1 MLFSSMTFLFVFMP
15 LVMAVYFLSKKEIRN
30 YVLLIASIIF
40 YAWGEPRYLAIMII
54 TILVNYAGAILLDKH
69 YSSRQ
74 RLWIVSLTIVLD
86 LSFLFYF
93 KYFNFV
99 VDNINGVLATDFQ
112 LLDVIMPIG
121 ISFYTFQAM
130 SYLIDVYRREV
141 PAQKDVYKLALYIVL
156 FPQLVAGPIVKY
168 HDVCEQIDN
177 RTIEFKNVIIGFK
190 RFITGLAKK
199 VLIAN
204 TLAEVVDKIFA
215 QAPENLTTGVSW
227 LGAVAYC
234 LQLYYDF
241 SGYSDMA
248 IGMGLMVGFHYDE
261 NFNYPYISGSIKE
274 FWNRWHI
281 SLGTFFRDYVYIPLG
296 GNRKGARRRTI
307 NLLIVWGLT
316 GFWHGASWNFIF
328 WGLYFFLFIY
338 MENTFLLEKFSH
350 LPRFVSHLYA
360 MVVVYFGWVLFRC
373 ESLGNLGAIL
383 KGMFGLNHNGFIDLS
398 TSVLFQN
405 NLYLLIFCIIAS
417 TPLLKNIGTYIKR
430 LDLVHYRIPYLTYA
444 YEIVIPPVLL
454 ILSLLALVGDSY
466 NPFLY
471 FQS

>member
-15 LVMAVYFLSKKEIRN
+15 LVMAVYFLSKKKIRN

-248 IGMGLMVGFHYDE
+248 IGLGLMFGFRFLE
-261 NFNYPYISGSIKE
+261 NFNYPYISKSITE
-274 FWNRWHI
+274 FWRRWHI
-281 SLGTFFRDYVYIPLG
+281 SLATWFKLYLYIPLG
-296 GNRKGARRRTI
+296 GNRKGAVRTYW
-307 NLLIVWGLT
+307 NLFAVFLVTGIWHGAAWSYVAWGIWNGIFIVFERFFGLDKDKNDRWYVSAAKHVYAFFAIVWGMI
-316 GFWHGASWNFIF
+316 IF
-328 WGLYFFLFIY
+328 
-338 MENTFLLEKFSH
+338 
-350 LPRFVSHLYA
+350 RA
-360 MVVVYFGWVLFRC
+360 
-373 ESLGNLGAIL
+373 ESL
-383 KGMFGLNHNGFIDLS
+383 S
-398 TSVLFQN
+398 
-405 NLYLLIFCIIAS
+405 
-417 TPLLKNIGTYIKR
+417 
-430 LDLVHYRIPYLTYA
+430 YA
-444 YEIVIPPVLL
+444 YEYICRMLHIDVTKHLPDYDYGVNNKFAIMLIVGLICAMPVCRNLIYIKYEHKVQRTLVNIWLFLL
-454 ILSLLALVGDSY
+454 FFWSTISLAASTY
-466 NPFLY
+466 NPFIY
-471 FQS
+471 FRF

>member
-248 IGMGLMVGFHYDE
+248 IGLGLMFGFRFLE
-261 NFNYPYISGSIKE
+261 NFNYPYISKSITE
-274 FWNRWHI
+274 FWRRWHI
-281 SLGTFFRDYVYIPLG
+281 SLATWFKLYLYIPLG
-296 GNRKGARRRTI
+296 GNRKGAVRTYW
-307 NLLIVWGLT
+307 NLFAVFLVTGIWHGAAWSYVAWGIWNGIFIVIERFFGLDKDKNDRWYVSAAKHVYAFFAIVWGMI
-316 GFWHGASWNFIF
+316 IF
-328 WGLYFFLFIY
+328 
-338 MENTFLLEKFSH
+338 
-350 LPRFVSHLYA
+350 RA
-360 MVVVYFGWVLFRC
+360 D
-373 ESLGNLGAIL
+373 SL
-383 KGMFGLNHNGFIDLS
+383 S
-398 TSVLFQN
+398 
-405 NLYLLIFCIIAS
+405 
-417 TPLLKNIGTYIKR
+417 
-430 LDLVHYRIPYLTYA
+430 YA
-444 YEIVIPPVLL
+444 YEYICRMLHIDVTKHLPDYDYGVNNKFAIMLIVGLICAMPVCRNLIYIKYEHKVQRTLVNIWLFLL
-454 ILSLLALVGDSY
+454 FFWSTISLAASTY
-466 NPFLY
+466 NPFIY
-471 FQS
+471 FRF

>member
-141 PAQKDVYKLALYIVL
+141 TAQNDVYKIALYIVL

-248 IGMGLMVGFHYDE
+248 IGLGLMFGFRFLE
-261 NFNYPYISGSIKE
+261 NFNYPYISKSITE
-274 FWNRWHI
+274 FWRRWHI
-281 SLGTFFRDYVYIPLG
+281 SLATWFKLYLYIPLG
-296 GNRKGARRRTI
+296 GNRKGAVRTYW
-307 NLLIVWGLT
+307 NLFAVFLVTGIWHGAAWSYVAWGIWNGIFIVIERFFGLDKDKNDRWYVSAAKHVYAFFAIVWGMI
-316 GFWHGASWNFIF
+316 IF
-328 WGLYFFLFIY
+328 
-338 MENTFLLEKFSH
+338 
-350 LPRFVSHLYA
+350 RA
-360 MVVVYFGWVLFRC
+360 
-373 ESLGNLGAIL
+373 ESL
-383 KGMFGLNHNGFIDLS
+383 S
-398 TSVLFQN
+398 
-405 NLYLLIFCIIAS
+405 
-417 TPLLKNIGTYIKR
+417 
-430 LDLVHYRIPYLTYA
+430 YA
-444 YEIVIPPVLL
+444 YEYICRMLHIDVTKHLPDYDYGVNNKFAIMLIVGLICAMPVCRNLIYIKYEHKVQRTLVNIWLFLL
-454 ILSLLALVGDSY
+454 FFWSTISLAASTY
-466 NPFLY
+466 NPFIY
-471 FQS
+471 FRF

>member
-99 VDNINGVLATDFQ
+99 VNNINGVWATDFQ

-130 SYLIDVYRREV
+130 SYLIDVYRKEV

-248 IGMGLMVGFHYDE
+248 IGLGLMFGFRFLE
-261 NFNYPYISGSIKE
+261 NFNYPYISKSITE
-274 FWNRWHI
+274 FWRRWHI
-281 SLGTFFRDYVYIPLG
+281 SLATWFKLYLYIPLG
-296 GNRKGARRRTI
+296 GNRKGAVRTYW
-307 NLLIVWGLT
+307 NLFAVFLVTGIWHGAAWSYVAWGIWNGIFIVIERFFGLDKDKNDRWYVSAAKHVYAFFAIVWGMI
-316 GFWHGASWNFIF
+316 IF
-328 WGLYFFLFIY
+328 
-338 MENTFLLEKFSH
+338 
-350 LPRFVSHLYA
+350 RA
-360 MVVVYFGWVLFRC
+360 
-373 ESLGNLGAIL
+373 ESL
-383 KGMFGLNHNGFIDLS
+383 S
-398 TSVLFQN
+398 
-405 NLYLLIFCIIAS
+405 
-417 TPLLKNIGTYIKR
+417 
-430 LDLVHYRIPYLTYA
+430 YA
-444 YEIVIPPVLL
+444 YEYICRMLHIDVTKHLPDYDYGVNNKFAIMLIVGLICAMPVCRNLIYIKYEHKVQRTLVNIWLFLL
-454 ILSLLALVGDSY
+454 FFWSTISLAASTY
-466 NPFLY
+466 NPFIY
-471 FQS
+471 FRF

>member
-248 IGMGLMVGFHYDE
+248 IGLGLMFGFRFLE
-261 NFNYPYISGSIKE
+261 NFNYPYISKSITE
-274 FWNRWHI
+274 FWRRWHI
-281 SLGTFFRDYVYIPLG
+281 SLATWFKLYLYLPLG
-296 GNRKGARRRTI
+296 GNRKGAVRTYW
-307 NLLIVWGLT
+307 NLFAVFLVTGIWHGAAWSYVAWGIWNGIFIVIERFFGLDKDKNDRWYVSAAKYVYAFFAIVWGMI
-316 GFWHGASWNFIF
+316 IF
-328 WGLYFFLFIY
+328 
-338 MENTFLLEKFSH
+338 
-350 LPRFVSHLYA
+350 RA
-360 MVVVYFGWVLFRC
+360 
-373 ESLGNLGAIL
+373 ESL
-383 KGMFGLNHNGFIDLS
+383 S
-398 TSVLFQN
+398 
-405 NLYLLIFCIIAS
+405 
-417 TPLLKNIGTYIKR
+417 
-430 LDLVHYRIPYLTYA
+430 YA
-444 YEIVIPPVLL
+444 YEYICRMLHIDVTKHLPDYDYGVNNKFAIMLIVGLICAMPVCRNLIYIKYEHKVQRTLVNIWLFLL
-454 ILSLLALVGDSY
+454 FFWSTISLAASTY
-466 NPFLY
+466 NPFIY
-471 FQS
+471 FRF

>member
-112 LLDVIMPIG
+112 LLDIIMPIG

-248 IGMGLMVGFHYDE
+248 IGLGLMFGFRFLE
-261 NFNYPYISGSIKE
+261 NFNYPYISKSITE
-274 FWNRWHI
+274 FWRRWHI
-281 SLGTFFRDYVYIPLG
+281 SLATWFKLYLYIPLG
-296 GNRKGARRRTI
+296 GNRKGAVRTYW
-307 NLLIVWGLT
+307 NLFAVFLVTGIWHGAAWSYVAWGIWNGIFIVIERFFGLDKDKNDRWYVSAAKHVYAFFAIVWGMI
-316 GFWHGASWNFIF
+316 IF
-328 WGLYFFLFIY
+328 
-338 MENTFLLEKFSH
+338 
-350 LPRFVSHLYA
+350 RA
-360 MVVVYFGWVLFRC
+360 
-373 ESLGNLGAIL
+373 ESL
-383 KGMFGLNHNGFIDLS
+383 S
-398 TSVLFQN
+398 
-405 NLYLLIFCIIAS
+405 
-417 TPLLKNIGTYIKR
+417 
-430 LDLVHYRIPYLTYA
+430 YA
-444 YEIVIPPVLL
+444 YEYICRMLHIDVNKHLPDYDYGVNNKFAIMLIVGLICAMPVCRNLIYIKYEHKVQRTLVNIWLFLL
-454 ILSLLALVGDSY
+454 FFWSTISLAASTY
-466 NPFLY
+466 NPFIY
-471 FQS
+471 FRF

>member
-74 RLWIVSLTIVLD
+74 RLWIVSLIIVLD

-248 IGMGLMVGFHYDE
+248 IGLGLMFGFRFLE
-261 NFNYPYISGSIKE
+261 NFNYPYISKSITE
-274 FWNRWHI
+274 FWRRWHI
-281 SLGTFFRDYVYIPLG
+281 SLATWFKLYLYIPLG
-296 GNRKGARRRTI
+296 GNRKGAVRTYW
-307 NLLIVWGLT
+307 NLFAVFLVTGIWHGAAWSYVAWGIWNGIFIVIERFFGLDKDKNDRWYVSAAKHVYAFFAIVWGMI
-316 GFWHGASWNFIF
+316 IF
-328 WGLYFFLFIY
+328 
-338 MENTFLLEKFSH
+338 
-350 LPRFVSHLYA
+350 RA
-360 MVVVYFGWVLFRC
+360 
-373 ESLGNLGAIL
+373 ESL
-383 KGMFGLNHNGFIDLS
+383 S
-398 TSVLFQN
+398 
-405 NLYLLIFCIIAS
+405 
-417 TPLLKNIGTYIKR
+417 
-430 LDLVHYRIPYLTYA
+430 YA
-444 YEIVIPPVLL
+444 YEYICRMLHIDVTKHLPDYDYGVNNKFAIMLIVGLICAMPVCRNLIYIKYEHKVQRTLVNIWLFLL
-454 ILSLLALVGDSY
+454 FFWSTISLAASTY
-466 NPFLY
+466 NPFIY
-471 FQS
+471 FRF

>member
-248 IGMGLMVGFHYDE
+248 IGLGLMFGFRFLE
-261 NFNYPYISGSIKE
+261 NFNYPYISKSITE
-274 FWNRWHI
+274 FWRRWHI
-281 SLGTFFRDYVYIPLG
+281 SLATWFKLYLYIPLG
-296 GNRKGARRRTI
+296 GNRKGAVRTYW
-307 NLLIVWGLT
+307 NLFAVFLVTGIWHGAAWSYVAWGIWNGIFIVFERFFGLDKDKNDRWYVSAAKHVYAFFAIVWGMI
-316 GFWHGASWNFIF
+316 IF
-328 WGLYFFLFIY
+328 
-338 MENTFLLEKFSH
+338 
-350 LPRFVSHLYA
+350 RA
-360 MVVVYFGWVLFRC
+360 
-373 ESLGNLGAIL
+373 ESL
-383 KGMFGLNHNGFIDLS
+383 S
-398 TSVLFQN
+398 
-405 NLYLLIFCIIAS
+405 
-417 TPLLKNIGTYIKR
+417 
-430 LDLVHYRIPYLTYA
+430 YA
-444 YEIVIPPVLL
+444 YEYICRMLHIDVTKHLPDYDYGVNNKFAIMLIVGLICAMPVCRNLIYIKYEHKVQRTLVNIWLFLL
-454 ILSLLALVGDSY
+454 FFWSTISLAASTY
-466 NPFLY
+466 NPFIY
-471 FQS
+471 FRF

>member
-112 LLDVIMPIG
+112 LLDIIMPIG

-248 IGMGLMVGFHYDE
+248 IGLGLMFGFRFLE
-261 NFNYPYISGSIKE
+261 NFNYPYISKSITE
-274 FWNRWHI
+274 FWRRWHI
-281 SLGTFFRDYVYIPLG
+281 SLATWFKLYLYIPLG
-296 GNRKGARRRTI
+296 GNRKGAVCTYW
-307 NLLIVWGLT
+307 NLFAVFLVTGIWHGAAWSYVAWGIWNGIFIVIERFFGLDKDKNDRWYVSAAKHVYAFFAIVWGMI
-316 GFWHGASWNFIF
+316 IF
-328 WGLYFFLFIY
+328 
-338 MENTFLLEKFSH
+338 
-350 LPRFVSHLYA
+350 RA
-360 MVVVYFGWVLFRC
+360 
-373 ESLGNLGAIL
+373 ESL
-383 KGMFGLNHNGFIDLS
+383 S
-398 TSVLFQN
+398 
-405 NLYLLIFCIIAS
+405 
-417 TPLLKNIGTYIKR
+417 
-430 LDLVHYRIPYLTYA
+430 YA
-444 YEIVIPPVLL
+444 YEYICRMLHIDVTKHLPDYDYGVNNKFAIMLIVGLICAMPVCRNLIYIKYEHKVQRTLVNIWLFLL
-454 ILSLLALVGDSY
+454 FFWSTISLAASTY
-466 NPFLY
+466 NPFIY
-471 FQS
+471 FRF

>member
-69 YSSRQ
+69 YSSWQ

-248 IGMGLMVGFHYDE
+248 IGLGLMFGFRFLE
-261 NFNYPYISGSIKE
+261 NFNYPYISKSITE
-274 FWNRWHI
+274 FWRRWHI
-281 SLGTFFRDYVYIPLG
+281 SLATWFKLYLYIPLG
-296 GNRKGARRRTI
+296 GNRKGAVRTYW
-307 NLLIVWGLT
+307 NLFAVFLVTGIWHGAAWSYVAWGIWNGIFIVIERFFGLDKDKNDRWYVSAAKHVYAFFAIVWGMI
-316 GFWHGASWNFIF
+316 IF
-328 WGLYFFLFIY
+328 
-338 MENTFLLEKFSH
+338 
-350 LPRFVSHLYA
+350 RA
-360 MVVVYFGWVLFRC
+360 
-373 ESLGNLGAIL
+373 ESL
-383 KGMFGLNHNGFIDLS
+383 S
-398 TSVLFQN
+398 
-405 NLYLLIFCIIAS
+405 
-417 TPLLKNIGTYIKR
+417 
-430 LDLVHYRIPYLTYA
+430 YA
-444 YEIVIPPVLL
+444 YEYICRMLHIDVTKHLPDYDYGVNNKFAIMLIVGLICAMPVCRNLIYIKYEHKVQRTLVNIWLFLL
-454 ILSLLALVGDSY
+454 FFWSTISLAASTY
-466 NPFLY
+466 NPFIY
-471 FQS
+471 FRF

>member
-248 IGMGLMVGFHYDE
+248 IGLGLMFGFRFLE
-261 NFNYPYISGSIKE
+261 NFNYPYISKSITE
-274 FWNRWHI
+274 FWRRWHI
-281 SLGTFFRDYVYIPLG
+281 SLATWFKLYLYIPLG
-296 GNRKGARRRTI
+296 GNRKGAVRTYW
-307 NLLIVWGLT
+307 NLFAVFLVTGIWHGAAWSYVAWGIWNGIFIVIERFFGLDKDKNDRWYVSAAKHVYAFFAIVWGMI
-316 GFWHGASWNFIF
+316 IF
-328 WGLYFFLFIY
+328 
-338 MENTFLLEKFSH
+338 
-350 LPRFVSHLYA
+350 RA
-360 MVVVYFGWVLFRC
+360 
-373 ESLGNLGAIL
+373 ESL
-383 KGMFGLNHNGFIDLS
+383 S
-398 TSVLFQN
+398 
-405 NLYLLIFCIIAS
+405 
-417 TPLLKNIGTYIKR
+417 
-430 LDLVHYRIPYLTYA
+430 YA
-444 YEIVIPPVLL
+444 YEYICRMLHIDVTKHLPDYDYDVNNKFAIMLIVGLICAMPVCRNLIYIKYEHKVQRTLVNIWLFLL
-454 ILSLLALVGDSY
+454 FFWSTISLAASTY
-466 NPFLY
+466 NPFIY
-471 FQS
+471 FRF

>member
-112 LLDVIMPIG
+112 LLDIIMPIG

-248 IGMGLMVGFHYDE
+248 IGLGLMFGFRFLE
-261 NFNYPYISGSIKE
+261 NFNYPYISKSITE
-274 FWNRWHI
+274 FWRRWHI
-281 SLGTFFRDYVYIPLG
+281 SLATWFKLYLYIPLG
-296 GNRKGARRRTI
+296 GNRKGAVRTYW
-307 NLLIVWGLT
+307 NLFAVFLVTGIWHGAAWSYVAWGIWNGIFIVIERFFGLDKDKNDRWYVSAAKHVYAFFAIVWGMI
-316 GFWHGASWNFIF
+316 IF
-328 WGLYFFLFIY
+328 
-338 MENTFLLEKFSH
+338 
-350 LPRFVSHLYA
+350 RA
-360 MVVVYFGWVLFRC
+360 
-373 ESLGNLGAIL
+373 ESL
-383 KGMFGLNHNGFIDLS
+383 S
-398 TSVLFQN
+398 
-405 NLYLLIFCIIAS
+405 
-417 TPLLKNIGTYIKR
+417 
-430 LDLVHYRIPYLTYA
+430 YA
-444 YEIVIPPVLL
+444 YEYICRMLHIDVTKRLPDYDYGVNNKFAIMLIVGLICAMPVCRNLIYIKYEHKVQRTLVNIWLFLL
-454 ILSLLALVGDSY
+454 FFWSTISLAASTY
-466 NPFLY
+466 NPFIY
-471 FQS
+471 FRF

>member
-248 IGMGLMVGFHYDE
+248 IGLGLMFGFRFLE
-261 NFNYPYISGSIKE
+261 NFNYPYISKSITE
-274 FWNRWHI
+274 FWRRWHI
-281 SLGTFFRDYVYIPLG
+281 SLATWFKLYLYIPLG
-296 GNRKGARRRTI
+296 GNRKGAVRTYW
-307 NLLIVWGLT
+307 NLFAVFLVTGIWHGAAWSYVAWGIWNGIFIVIERFFGLDKDKNDRWYVSAAKHVYAFFAIVWGMI
-316 GFWHGASWNFIF
+316 IF
-328 WGLYFFLFIY
+328 
-338 MENTFLLEKFSH
+338 
-350 LPRFVSHLYA
+350 RA
-360 MVVVYFGWVLFRC
+360 
-373 ESLGNLGAIL
+373 ESL
-383 KGMFGLNHNGFIDLS
+383 S
-398 TSVLFQN
+398 
-405 NLYLLIFCIIAS
+405 
-417 TPLLKNIGTYIKR
+417 
-430 LDLVHYRIPYLTYA
+430 YA
-444 YEIVIPPVLL
+444 YEYICRMLHIDVTKHLPDYDYGVNNKFAIMLIVG
-454 ILSLLALVGDSY
+454 SLL
-466 NPFLY
+466 P
-471 FQS
+471 

>member
-215 QAPENLTTGVSW
+215 QTPENLTTGVSW

-248 IGMGLMVGFHYDE
+248 IGLGLMFGFRFLE
-261 NFNYPYISGSIKE
+261 NFNYPYISKSITE
-274 FWNRWHI
+274 FWRRWHI
-281 SLGTFFRDYVYIPLG
+281 SLATWFKLYLYIPLG
-296 GNRKGARRRTI
+296 GNRKGAVRTYW
-307 NLLIVWGLT
+307 NLFAVFLVTGIWHGAAWSYVAWGIWNGIFIVIERFFGLDKDKNDRWYVSAAKHVYAFFAIVWGMI
-316 GFWHGASWNFIF
+316 IF
-328 WGLYFFLFIY
+328 
-338 MENTFLLEKFSH
+338 
-350 LPRFVSHLYA
+350 RA
-360 MVVVYFGWVLFRC
+360 
-373 ESLGNLGAIL
+373 ESL
-383 KGMFGLNHNGFIDLS
+383 S
-398 TSVLFQN
+398 
-405 NLYLLIFCIIAS
+405 
-417 TPLLKNIGTYIKR
+417 
-430 LDLVHYRIPYLTYA
+430 YA
-444 YEIVIPPVLL
+444 YEYICRMLHIDVTKHLPDYDYGVNNKFSIMLIVGLICAMPVCRNLIYIKYEHKVQRTLVNIWLFLL
-454 ILSLLALVGDSY
+454 FFWSTISLAASTY
-466 NPFLY
+466 NPFIY
-471 FQS
+471 FRF

>member
-141 PAQKDVYKLALYIVL
+141 SAQKDVYKLALYIVL

-248 IGMGLMVGFHYDE
+248 IGLGLMFGFRFLE
-261 NFNYPYISGSIKE
+261 NFNYPYISKSITE
-274 FWNRWHI
+274 FWRRWHI
-281 SLGTFFRDYVYIPLG
+281 SLATWFKLYLYIPLG
-296 GNRKGARRRTI
+296 GNRKGAVRTYW
-307 NLLIVWGLT
+307 NLFAVFLVTGIWHGAAWSYVAWGIWNGIFIVIERFFGLDKDKNDRWYVSAAKHVYAFFAIVWGMI
-316 GFWHGASWNFIF
+316 IF
-328 WGLYFFLFIY
+328 
-338 MENTFLLEKFSH
+338 
-350 LPRFVSHLYA
+350 RA
-360 MVVVYFGWVLFRC
+360 
-373 ESLGNLGAIL
+373 ESL
-383 KGMFGLNHNGFIDLS
+383 S
-398 TSVLFQN
+398 
-405 NLYLLIFCIIAS
+405 
-417 TPLLKNIGTYIKR
+417 
-430 LDLVHYRIPYLTYA
+430 YA
-444 YEIVIPPVLL
+444 YEYICRMLHIDVTKHLPDYDYGVNNKFAIMLIVGLICAMPVCRNLIYIKYEHKVQRTLVNIWLFLL
-454 ILSLLALVGDSY
+454 FFWSTISLAASTY
-466 NPFLY
+466 NPFIY
-471 FQS
+471 FRF

>member
-112 LLDVIMPIG
+112 LLDIIMPIG

-248 IGMGLMVGFHYDE
+248 IGLGLMFGFRFLE
-261 NFNYPYISGSIKE
+261 NFNYPYISKSITE
-274 FWNRWHI
+274 FWRRWHI
-281 SLGTFFRDYVYIPLG
+281 SLATWFKLYLYIPLG
-296 GNRKGARRRTI
+296 GNRKGAVRTYW
-307 NLLIVWGLT
+307 NLFAVFLVTGIWHGAAWSYVAWGIWNGIFIVIERFFGLDKDKNDRWYVSAAKHVYAFFAIVWGMI
-316 GFWHGASWNFIF
+316 IF
-328 WGLYFFLFIY
+328 
-338 MENTFLLEKFSH
+338 
-350 LPRFVSHLYA
+350 RA
-360 MVVVYFGWVLFRC
+360 
-373 ESLGNLGAIL
+373 ESL
-383 KGMFGLNHNGFIDLS
+383 S
-398 TSVLFQN
+398 
-405 NLYLLIFCIIAS
+405 
-417 TPLLKNIGTYIKR
+417 
-430 LDLVHYRIPYLTYA
+430 YA
-444 YEIVIPPVLL
+444 YEYICRMLHIDVIKHLPDYDYGVNNKFAIMLIVGLICAMPICRNLIYIKYEHKVQRTLVNIWLFLL
-454 ILSLLALVGDSY
+454 FFWSTISLAASTY
-466 NPFLY
+466 NPFIY
-471 FQS
+471 FRF

>member
-40 YAWGEPRYLAIMII
+40 YAWGEPRCLAIMII

-112 LLDVIMPIG
+112 LLDIIMPIG

-248 IGMGLMVGFHYDE
+248 IGLGLMFGFRFLE
-261 NFNYPYISGSIKE
+261 NFNYPYISKSITE
-274 FWNRWHI
+274 FWRRWHI
-281 SLGTFFRDYVYIPLG
+281 SLATWFKLYLYIPLG
-296 GNRKGARRRTI
+296 GNRKGAVRTYW
-307 NLLIVWGLT
+307 NLFAVFLVTGIWHGAAWSYVAWGIWNGIFIVIERFFGLDKDKNDRWYVSAAKHVYAFFAIVWGMI
-316 GFWHGASWNFIF
+316 IF
-328 WGLYFFLFIY
+328 
-338 MENTFLLEKFSH
+338 
-350 LPRFVSHLYA
+350 RA
-360 MVVVYFGWVLFRC
+360 
-373 ESLGNLGAIL
+373 ESL
-383 KGMFGLNHNGFIDLS
+383 S
-398 TSVLFQN
+398 
-405 NLYLLIFCIIAS
+405 
-417 TPLLKNIGTYIKR
+417 
-430 LDLVHYRIPYLTYA
+430 YA
-444 YEIVIPPVLL
+444 YEYICRMLHIDVTKHLPDYDYGVNNKFAIMLIVGLICAMPVCRNLIYIKYEHKVQRTLVNIWLFLL
-454 ILSLLALVGDSY
+454 FFWSTISLAASTY
-466 NPFLY
+466 NPFIY
-471 FQS
+471 FRF

>member
-99 VDNINGVLATDFQ
+99 VDNINGILATDFQ

-248 IGMGLMVGFHYDE
+248 IGLGLMFGFRFLE
-261 NFNYPYISGSIKE
+261 NFNYPYISKSITE
-274 FWNRWHI
+274 FWRRWHI
-281 SLGTFFRDYVYIPLG
+281 SLATWFKLYLYIPLG
-296 GNRKGARRRTI
+296 GNRKGAVRTYW
-307 NLLIVWGLT
+307 NLFAVFLVTGIWHGAAWSYVAWGIWNGIFIVIERFFGLDKDKNDRWYVSAAKHVYAFFAIVWGMI
-316 GFWHGASWNFIF
+316 IF
-328 WGLYFFLFIY
+328 
-338 MENTFLLEKFSH
+338 
-350 LPRFVSHLYA
+350 RA
-360 MVVVYFGWVLFRC
+360 
-373 ESLGNLGAIL
+373 ESL
-383 KGMFGLNHNGFIDLS
+383 S
-398 TSVLFQN
+398 
-405 NLYLLIFCIIAS
+405 
-417 TPLLKNIGTYIKR
+417 
-430 LDLVHYRIPYLTYA
+430 YA
-444 YEIVIPPVLL
+444 YEYICRMLHIDVTKHLPDYDYGVNNKFAIMLIVGLICAMPVCRNLIYIKYEHKVQRTLVNIWLFLL
-454 ILSLLALVGDSY
+454 FFWSTISLAASTY
-466 NPFLY
+466 NPFIY
-471 FQS
+471 FRF

>member
-15 LVMAVYFLSKKEIRN
+15 LVMAVFFLSKKEIRN

-112 LLDVIMPIG
+112 LLDIIMPIG

-248 IGMGLMVGFHYDE
+248 IGLGLMFGFRFLE
-261 NFNYPYISGSIKE
+261 NFNYPYISKSITE
-274 FWNRWHI
+274 FWRRWHI
-281 SLGTFFRDYVYIPLG
+281 SLATWFKLYLYIPLG
-296 GNRKGARRRTI
+296 GNRKGAVRTYW
-307 NLLIVWGLT
+307 NLFAVFLVTGIWHGAAWSYVAWGIWNGIFIVIERFFGLDKDKNDRWYVSAAKHVYAFFAIVWGMI
-316 GFWHGASWNFIF
+316 IF
-328 WGLYFFLFIY
+328 
-338 MENTFLLEKFSH
+338 
-350 LPRFVSHLYA
+350 RA
-360 MVVVYFGWVLFRC
+360 
-373 ESLGNLGAIL
+373 ESL
-383 KGMFGLNHNGFIDLS
+383 S
-398 TSVLFQN
+398 
-405 NLYLLIFCIIAS
+405 
-417 TPLLKNIGTYIKR
+417 
-430 LDLVHYRIPYLTYA
+430 YA
-444 YEIVIPPVLL
+444 YEYICRMLHIDVTKHLPDYDYGVNNKFAIMLIVGLICAMPVCRNLIYIKYEHKVQRTLVNIWLFLL
-454 ILSLLALVGDSY
+454 FFWSTISLAASTY
-466 NPFLY
+466 NPFIY
-471 FQS
+471 FRF

>member
-112 LLDVIMPIG
+112 LLDIIMPIG

-130 SYLIDVYRREV
+130 SYLIDVYRRDV

-248 IGMGLMVGFHYDE
+248 IGLGLMFGFRFLE
-261 NFNYPYISGSIKE
+261 NFNYPYISKSITE
-274 FWNRWHI
+274 FWRRWHI
-281 SLGTFFRDYVYIPLG
+281 SLATWFKLYLYIPLG
-296 GNRKGARRRTI
+296 GNRKGAVRTYW
-307 NLLIVWGLT
+307 NLFAVFLVTGIWHGAAWSYVAWGIWNGIFIVIERFFGLDKDKNDRWYVSAAKHVYAFFAIVWGMI
-316 GFWHGASWNFIF
+316 IF
-328 WGLYFFLFIY
+328 
-338 MENTFLLEKFSH
+338 
-350 LPRFVSHLYA
+350 RA
-360 MVVVYFGWVLFRC
+360 
-373 ESLGNLGAIL
+373 ESL
-383 KGMFGLNHNGFIDLS
+383 S
-398 TSVLFQN
+398 
-405 NLYLLIFCIIAS
+405 
-417 TPLLKNIGTYIKR
+417 
-430 LDLVHYRIPYLTYA
+430 YA
-444 YEIVIPPVLL
+444 YEYICRMLHIDVTKHLPDYDYGVNNKFAIMLIVGLICAMPVCRNLIYIKYEHKVQRTLVNIWLFLL
-454 ILSLLALVGDSY
+454 FFWSTISLAASTY
-466 NPFLY
+466 NPFIY
-471 FQS
+471 FRF

>member
-130 SYLIDVYRREV
+130 SYLIDAYRREV

-248 IGMGLMVGFHYDE
+248 IGLGLMFGFRFLE
-261 NFNYPYISGSIKE
+261 NFNYPYISKSITE
-274 FWNRWHI
+274 FWRRWHI
-281 SLGTFFRDYVYIPLG
+281 SLATWFKLYLYIPLG
-296 GNRKGARRRTI
+296 GNRKGAVRTYW
-307 NLLIVWGLT
+307 NLFAVFLVTGIWHGAAWSYVAWGIWNGIFIVIERFFGLDKDKNDRWYVSAAKHVYAFFAIVWGMI
-316 GFWHGASWNFIF
+316 IF
-328 WGLYFFLFIY
+328 
-338 MENTFLLEKFSH
+338 
-350 LPRFVSHLYA
+350 RA
-360 MVVVYFGWVLFRC
+360 
-373 ESLGNLGAIL
+373 ESL
-383 KGMFGLNHNGFIDLS
+383 S
-398 TSVLFQN
+398 
-405 NLYLLIFCIIAS
+405 
-417 TPLLKNIGTYIKR
+417 
-430 LDLVHYRIPYLTYA
+430 YA
-444 YEIVIPPVLL
+444 YEYICRMLHIDVTKHLPDYDYGVNNKFAIMLIVGLICAMPVCRNLIYIKYEHKVRRTLVNIWLFLL
-454 ILSLLALVGDSY
+454 FFWSTISLAASTY
-466 NPFLY
+466 NPFIY
-471 FQS
+471 FRF

>member
-99 VDNINGVLATDFQ
+99 VDNINGVWATDFQ

-130 SYLIDVYRREV
+130 SYLIDVYRKEV

-248 IGMGLMVGFHYDE
+248 IGLGLMFGFRFLE
-261 NFNYPYISGSIKE
+261 NFNYPYISKSITE
-274 FWNRWHI
+274 FWRRWHI
-281 SLGTFFRDYVYIPLG
+281 SLATWFKLYLYIPLG
-296 GNRKGARRRTI
+296 GNRKGAVRTYW
-307 NLLIVWGLT
+307 NLFAVFLVTGIWHGAAWSYVAWGIWNGIFIVIERFFGLDKDKNDRWYVSAAKHVYAFFAIVWGMI
-316 GFWHGASWNFIF
+316 IF
-328 WGLYFFLFIY
+328 
-338 MENTFLLEKFSH
+338 
-350 LPRFVSHLYA
+350 RA
-360 MVVVYFGWVLFRC
+360 
-373 ESLGNLGAIL
+373 ESL
-383 KGMFGLNHNGFIDLS
+383 S
-398 TSVLFQN
+398 
-405 NLYLLIFCIIAS
+405 
-417 TPLLKNIGTYIKR
+417 
-430 LDLVHYRIPYLTYA
+430 YA
-444 YEIVIPPVLL
+444 YEYICRMLHIDVTKHLPDYDYGVNNKFAIMLIVGLICAMPVCRNLIYIKYEHKVQRTLVNIWLFLL
-454 ILSLLALVGDSY
+454 FFWSTISLAASTY
-466 NPFLY
+466 NPFIY
-471 FQS
+471 FRF

>member
-99 VDNINGVLATDFQ
+99 VDNINGVLTTDFQ

-141 PAQKDVYKLALYIVL
+141 PAQKDIYKLALYIVL

-248 IGMGLMVGFHYDE
+248 IGLGLMFGFRFLE
-261 NFNYPYISGSIKE
+261 NFNYPYISKSITE
-274 FWNRWHI
+274 FWRRWHI
-281 SLGTFFRDYVYIPLG
+281 SLATWFKLYLYIPLG
-296 GNRKGARRRTI
+296 GNRKGAVRTYW
-307 NLLIVWGLT
+307 NLFAVFLVTGIWHGAAWSYVAWGIWNGIFIVIERFFGLDKDKNDRWYVSAAKHVYAFFAIVWGMI
-316 GFWHGASWNFIF
+316 IF
-328 WGLYFFLFIY
+328 
-338 MENTFLLEKFSH
+338 
-350 LPRFVSHLYA
+350 RA
-360 MVVVYFGWVLFRC
+360 
-373 ESLGNLGAIL
+373 ESL
-383 KGMFGLNHNGFIDLS
+383 S
-398 TSVLFQN
+398 
-405 NLYLLIFCIIAS
+405 
-417 TPLLKNIGTYIKR
+417 
-430 LDLVHYRIPYLTYA
+430 YA
-444 YEIVIPPVLL
+444 YEYICRMLHIDVTKHLPDYDYGVNNKFAIMLIVGLICAMPVCRNLIYIQYEHKVQRTLVNIWLFLL
-454 ILSLLALVGDSY
+454 FFWSTISLAASTY
-466 NPFLY
+466 NPFIY
-471 FQS
+471 FRF

>member
-248 IGMGLMVGFHYDE
+248 IGLGLMFGFRFLE
-261 NFNYPYISGSIKE
+261 NFNYPYISKSITE
-274 FWNRWHI
+274 FWRRWHI
-281 SLGTFFRDYVYIPLG
+281 SLATWFKLYLYIPLG
-296 GNRKGARRRTI
+296 GNRKGAVRTYW
-307 NLLIVWGLT
+307 NLFAVFLVTGIWHGAAWSYVAWGIWNGIFIVIERFFGLDKDKNDRWYVSAVKHVYAFFTIVWGMI
-316 GFWHGASWNFIF
+316 IF
-328 WGLYFFLFIY
+328 
-338 MENTFLLEKFSH
+338 
-350 LPRFVSHLYA
+350 RA
-360 MVVVYFGWVLFRC
+360 
-373 ESLGNLGAIL
+373 ESL
-383 KGMFGLNHNGFIDLS
+383 S
-398 TSVLFQN
+398 
-405 NLYLLIFCIIAS
+405 
-417 TPLLKNIGTYIKR
+417 
-430 LDLVHYRIPYLTYA
+430 YA
-444 YEIVIPPVLL
+444 YEYICRMLHIDVTKHLPDYDYGVNNKFAIMLIVGLICAMPVCRNLIYIKYEHKVQRTLVNIWLFLL
-454 ILSLLALVGDSY
+454 FFWSTISLAASTY
-466 NPFLY
+466 NPFIY
-471 FQS
+471 FRF

>member
-15 LVMAVYFLSKKEIRN
+15 LVMVVYFLSKKEIRN

-248 IGMGLMVGFHYDE
+248 IGLGLMFGFRFLE
-261 NFNYPYISGSIKE
+261 NFNYPYISKSITE
-274 FWNRWHI
+274 FWRRWHI
-281 SLGTFFRDYVYIPLG
+281 SLATWFKLYLYIPLG
-296 GNRKGARRRTI
+296 GNRKGAVRTYW
-307 NLLIVWGLT
+307 NLFAVFLVTGIWHGAAWSYVAWGIWNGIFIVIERFFGLDKDKNDRWYVSAAKHVYAFFAIVWGMI
-316 GFWHGASWNFIF
+316 IF
-328 WGLYFFLFIY
+328 
-338 MENTFLLEKFSH
+338 
-350 LPRFVSHLYA
+350 RA
-360 MVVVYFGWVLFRC
+360 
-373 ESLGNLGAIL
+373 ESL
-383 KGMFGLNHNGFIDLS
+383 S
-398 TSVLFQN
+398 
-405 NLYLLIFCIIAS
+405 
-417 TPLLKNIGTYIKR
+417 
-430 LDLVHYRIPYLTYA
+430 YA
-444 YEIVIPPVLL
+444 YEYICRMLHIDVTKHLPDYDYGVNNKFAIMLIVGLICAMPVCRNLIYIKYEHKVQRTLVNIWLFLL
-454 ILSLLALVGDSY
+454 FFWSTISLAASTY
-466 NPFLY
+466 NPFIY
-471 FQS
+471 FRF

>member
-99 VDNINGVLATDFQ
+99 VDNINGVWATDFQ

-248 IGMGLMVGFHYDE
+248 IGLGLMFGFRFLE
-261 NFNYPYISGSIKE
+261 NFNYPYISKSITE
-274 FWNRWHI
+274 FWRRWHI
-281 SLGTFFRDYVYIPLG
+281 SLATWFKLYLYIPLG
-296 GNRKGARRRTI
+296 GNRKGAVRTYW
-307 NLLIVWGLT
+307 NLFAVFLVTGIWHGAAWSYVAWGIWNGIFIVIERFFGLDKDKNDRWYVSAAKHVYAFFAIVWGMI
-316 GFWHGASWNFIF
+316 IF
-328 WGLYFFLFIY
+328 
-338 MENTFLLEKFSH
+338 
-350 LPRFVSHLYA
+350 RA
-360 MVVVYFGWVLFRC
+360 
-373 ESLGNLGAIL
+373 ESL
-383 KGMFGLNHNGFIDLS
+383 S
-398 TSVLFQN
+398 
-405 NLYLLIFCIIAS
+405 
-417 TPLLKNIGTYIKR
+417 
-430 LDLVHYRIPYLTYA
+430 YA
-444 YEIVIPPVLL
+444 YEYICRMLHIDVTKHLPDYDYGVNNKFAIMLIVGLICAMPVCRNLIYIKYEHKVQRTLVNIWLFLL
-454 ILSLLALVGDSY
+454 FFWSTISLAASTY
-466 NPFLY
+466 NPFIY
-471 FQS
+471 FRF

>member
-248 IGMGLMVGFHYDE
+248 IGLGLMFGFRFLE
-261 NFNYPYISGSIKE
+261 NFNYPYISKSITE
-274 FWNRWHI
+274 FWRRWHI
-281 SLGTFFRDYVYIPLG
+281 SLATWFKLYLYIPLG
-296 GNRKGARRRTI
+296 GNRKGAVRTYW
-307 NLLIVWGLT
+307 NLFAVFLVTGIWHGAAWSYVAWGIWNGIFIVIERFFGLDKDKNDRWYVSAAKHVYAFFAIVWGMI
-316 GFWHGASWNFIF
+316 IF
-328 WGLYFFLFIY
+328 
-338 MENTFLLEKFSH
+338 
-350 LPRFVSHLYA
+350 RV
-360 MVVVYFGWVLFRC
+360 
-373 ESLGNLGAIL
+373 ESL
-383 KGMFGLNHNGFIDLS
+383 S
-398 TSVLFQN
+398 
-405 NLYLLIFCIIAS
+405 
-417 TPLLKNIGTYIKR
+417 
-430 LDLVHYRIPYLTYA
+430 YA
-444 YEIVIPPVLL
+444 YEYICRMLHIDVTKHLPDYDYGVNNKFAIMLIVGLICAMPVCRNLIYIKYEHKVQRTLVNIWLFLL
-454 ILSLLALVGDSY
+454 FFWSTISLAASTY
-466 NPFLY
+466 NPFIY
-471 FQS
+471 FRF

>member
-15 LVMAVYFLSKKEIRN
+15 LVMAVYFVSKKEIRN

-112 LLDVIMPIG
+112 LLDIIMPIG

-248 IGMGLMVGFHYDE
+248 IGLGLMFGFRFLE
-261 NFNYPYISGSIKE
+261 NFNYPYISKSITE
-274 FWNRWHI
+274 FWRRWHI
-281 SLGTFFRDYVYIPLG
+281 SLATWFKLYLYIPLG
-296 GNRKGARRRTI
+296 GNRKGAVRTYW
-307 NLLIVWGLT
+307 NLFAVFLVTGIWHGAAWSYVAWGIWNGIFIVIERFFGLDKDKNDRWYVSAAKHVYAFFAIVWGMI
-316 GFWHGASWNFIF
+316 IF
-328 WGLYFFLFIY
+328 
-338 MENTFLLEKFSH
+338 
-350 LPRFVSHLYA
+350 RA
-360 MVVVYFGWVLFRC
+360 
-373 ESLGNLGAIL
+373 ESL
-383 KGMFGLNHNGFIDLS
+383 S
-398 TSVLFQN
+398 
-405 NLYLLIFCIIAS
+405 
-417 TPLLKNIGTYIKR
+417 
-430 LDLVHYRIPYLTYA
+430 YA
-444 YEIVIPPVLL
+444 YEYICRMLHIDVTKHLPDYDYGVNNKFAIMLIVGLICAMPVCRNLIYIKYEHKVQRTLVNIWLFLL
-454 ILSLLALVGDSY
+454 FFWSTISLAASTY
-466 NPFLY
+466 NPFIY
-471 FQS
+471 FRF

>member
-30 YVLLIASIIF
+30 YVLLIVSIIF

-112 LLDVIMPIG
+112 LLDIIMPIG

-248 IGMGLMVGFHYDE
+248 IGLGLMFGFRFLE
-261 NFNYPYISGSIKE
+261 NFNYPYISKSITE
-274 FWNRWHI
+274 FWRRWHI
-281 SLGTFFRDYVYIPLG
+281 SLATWFKLYLYIPLG
-296 GNRKGARRRTI
+296 GNRKGAVRTYW
-307 NLLIVWGLT
+307 NLFAVFLVTGIWHGAAWSYVAWGIWNGIFIVIERFFGLDKDKNDRWYVSAAKHVYAFFAIVWGMI
-316 GFWHGASWNFIF
+316 IF
-328 WGLYFFLFIY
+328 
-338 MENTFLLEKFSH
+338 
-350 LPRFVSHLYA
+350 RA
-360 MVVVYFGWVLFRC
+360 
-373 ESLGNLGAIL
+373 ESL
-383 KGMFGLNHNGFIDLS
+383 S
-398 TSVLFQN
+398 
-405 NLYLLIFCIIAS
+405 
-417 TPLLKNIGTYIKR
+417 
-430 LDLVHYRIPYLTYA
+430 YA
-444 YEIVIPPVLL
+444 YEYICRMLHIDVTKHLPDYDYGVNNKFAIMLIVGLICAMPVCRNLIYIKYEHKVQRTLVNIWLFLL
-454 ILSLLALVGDSY
+454 FFWSTISLAASTY
-466 NPFLY
+466 NPFIY
-471 FQS
+471 FRF

>member
-74 RLWIVSLTIVLD
+74 RLWIVSLIIVLD

-112 LLDVIMPIG
+112 LLDIIMPIG

-248 IGMGLMVGFHYDE
+248 IGLGLMFGFRFLE
-261 NFNYPYISGSIKE
+261 NFNYPYISKSITE
-274 FWNRWHI
+274 FWRRWHI
-281 SLGTFFRDYVYIPLG
+281 SLATWFKLYLYIPLG
-296 GNRKGARRRTI
+296 GNRKGAVRTYW
-307 NLLIVWGLT
+307 NLFAVFLVTGIWHGAAWSYVAWGIWNGIFIVIERFFGLDKDKNDRWYVSAAKHVYAFFAIVWGMI
-316 GFWHGASWNFIF
+316 IF
-328 WGLYFFLFIY
+328 
-338 MENTFLLEKFSH
+338 
-350 LPRFVSHLYA
+350 RA
-360 MVVVYFGWVLFRC
+360 
-373 ESLGNLGAIL
+373 ESL
-383 KGMFGLNHNGFIDLS
+383 S
-398 TSVLFQN
+398 
-405 NLYLLIFCIIAS
+405 
-417 TPLLKNIGTYIKR
+417 
-430 LDLVHYRIPYLTYA
+430 YA
-444 YEIVIPPVLL
+444 YEYICRMLHIDVTKHLPDYDYGVNNKFAIMLIVGLICAMPVCRNLIYIKYEHKVQRTLVNIWLFLL
-454 ILSLLALVGDSY
+454 FFWSTISLAASTY
-466 NPFLY
+466 NPFIY
-471 FQS
+471 FRF

>member
-15 LVMAVYFLSKKEIRN
+15 LVMVVYFLSKKEIRN

-248 IGMGLMVGFHYDE
+248 IGLGLMFGFRFLE
-261 NFNYPYISGSIKE
+261 NFNYPYISKSITE
-274 FWNRWHI
+274 FWRRWHI
-281 SLGTFFRDYVYIPLG
+281 SLATWFKLYLYIPLG
-296 GNRKGARRRTI
+296 GNRKGAVRTYW
-307 NLLIVWGLT
+307 NLFAVFLVTGIWHGAAWSYVAWGIWNGIFIVIERFFGLDKDKNDRWYVSAAKHVYAFFAIVWGMI
-316 GFWHGASWNFIF
+316 IF
-328 WGLYFFLFIY
+328 
-338 MENTFLLEKFSH
+338 
-350 LPRFVSHLYA
+350 RA
-360 MVVVYFGWVLFRC
+360 
-373 ESLGNLGAIL
+373 ESL
-383 KGMFGLNHNGFIDLS
+383 S
-398 TSVLFQN
+398 
-405 NLYLLIFCIIAS
+405 
-417 TPLLKNIGTYIKR
+417 
-430 LDLVHYRIPYLTYA
+430 YA
-444 YEIVIPPVLL
+444 YEYICRMLHIDVTKHLPDYDYGVNNKFAIMLIVGLICAMPVCRNLIYIQYEHKVQRTLVNIWLFLL
-454 ILSLLALVGDSY
+454 FFWSTISLAASTY
-466 NPFLY
+466 NPFIY
-471 FQS
+471 FRF

>member
-112 LLDVIMPIG
+112 LLDIIMPIG

-248 IGMGLMVGFHYDE
+248 IGLGLMFGFRFLE
-261 NFNYPYISGSIKE
+261 NFNYPYISKSITE
-274 FWNRWHI
+274 FWRRWHI
-281 SLGTFFRDYVYIPLG
+281 SLATWFKLYLYIPLG
-296 GNRKGARRRTI
+296 GNRKGAVRTYW
-307 NLLIVWGLT
+307 NLFAVFLVTGIWHGAAWSYVAWGIWNGIFIVIEHFFGLDKDKNDRWYVSAAKHVYAFFAIVWGMI
-316 GFWHGASWNFIF
+316 IF
-328 WGLYFFLFIY
+328 
-338 MENTFLLEKFSH
+338 
-350 LPRFVSHLYA
+350 RA
-360 MVVVYFGWVLFRC
+360 
-373 ESLGNLGAIL
+373 ESL
-383 KGMFGLNHNGFIDLS
+383 S
-398 TSVLFQN
+398 
-405 NLYLLIFCIIAS
+405 
-417 TPLLKNIGTYIKR
+417 
-430 LDLVHYRIPYLTYA
+430 YA
-444 YEIVIPPVLL
+444 YEYICRMLHIDVTKHLPDYDYGVNNKFAIMLIVGLICAMPVCRNLIYIKYEHKVQRTLVNIWLFLL
-454 ILSLLALVGDSY
+454 FFWSTISLAASTY
-466 NPFLY
+466 NPFIY
-471 FQS
+471 FRF